1 MACRK
6 DYGLIGDWN
15 KVPHLLQ
22 IGRQP
27 EGDPSADDA
36 DREQR
41 RCQSDA
47 KLVRDSRGTVVDLDA
62 LAAALRDG
70 HLRGAA
76 IDVFPA
82 EPSSNAEI
90 FATPLQGLDN
100 VILTPHIGG
109 STREAQERIGAE
121 VARKLIEYS
130 DVGSTVGAVN
140 FPQAQ
145 LPPRATGTRF
155 IQVQHIL
162 PGMLGRLDD
171 VFARRKINIAAQYY
185 QTDGEIGYVVRKQKA
200 WEATE
205 LRSSRRSDRSKERSA
220 RACSTRSADRR
231 AHDPDNSRGRSP
243 AVDQAPIQRCSFGR
257 PTAGTNPSADRGH
270 SSARPGP
277 ADHDRRH
284 ACP

>member
-1 MACRK
+1 
-6 DYGLIGDWN
+6 
-15 KVPHLLQ
+15 VPHLLQ

-27 EGDPSADDA
+27 EGDPCADDA

-155 IQVQHIL
+155 IQVQHNL
-162 PGMLGRLDD
+162 PGMLGRLND
-171 VFARRKINIAAQYY
+171 VFARRRINIAAQYY
-185 QTDGEIGYVVRKQKA
+185 QTDGEIGYVVL
-200 WEATE
+200 EAE
-205 LRSSRRSDRSKERSA
+205 GVGGDGVAILEEIRSLEGTIRA
-220 RACSTRSADRR
+220 RLLYGKR
-231 AHDPDNSRGRSP
+231 
-243 AVDQAPIQRCSFGR
+243 
-257 PTAGTNPSADRGH
+257 
-270 SSARPGP
+270 
-277 ADHDRRH
+277 
-284 ACP
+284 